1 MDFTGFRTIVMKTA
15 TAFDRWTRWLLP
27 LLAVAAAG
35 LTLAAPVL
43 LLAQEEPES
52 EDQPAPE
59 LPSRLESRSLRLKQA
74 TSLVQ
79 KLTTSDAAFEVIV
92 GQSRTMILEQPLELQ
107 EDEDNP
113 EPAIAISDPSV
124 ADVMLTGNRQIRIL
138 GRKLGVTDLT
148 ISTGRGDMVT
158 FQVQVV
164 LDLKLLEARLMQL
177 FPDASIN
184 LAHLGPKLLVEG
196 EARDAQQLARIN
208 TVLEK
213 AVQSSVSTAGGS
225 GNVQRNLAQRRRDG
239 AGWQTAEWQ
248 DEAGP
253 DGEVPVRRA
262 SRGRLLEGSQADEAG
277 ADPQSEEGGMS
288 FEEVQIAPGRMSG
301 GGRSTGGG
309 AASGQQQVEIINL
322 MRIPGPQQVMLM
334 VQVAELNRTAY
345 RQIGSDFLFAKSGN
359 VVGTQLT
366 GANAGG
372 SEFTN
377 SGIFSGGTT
386 SAAGGASSTT
396 VFGIFEGPGFQSFIS
411 ALRRNSVLK
420 VMAEPNLVAMH
431 GHRADFLAGGEFP
444 VPVPQSGAGGGTPTV
459 TIQYKKFGVQLS
471 FTPYVLDGDLI
482 RMEVDPEVSSIDFSL
497 GTQVSG
503 VNVPGLNTR
512 RSHTTVEMREGQTLA
527 IAGLMQVDLAGQ
539 TDRIPGMGDLPWI
552 GPFFSNTTSQR
563 VEKELVVLVTP
574 HLVAAMN
581 ADEVGPLPGAEVY
594 EPNDLEFYLLNR
606 IEGHT
611 GHAEFRSTT
620 NGDDP
625 LGCFQKMQ
633 VETRY
638 IRGPHGFSK

>member
-1 MDFTGFRTIVMKTA
+1 MITA
-15 TAFDRWTRWLLP
+15 TAFGRWIRWLLP
-27 LLAVAAAG
+27 LLLLALAG

-43 LLAQEEPES
+43 LLADEEQES
-52 EDQPAPE
+52 DDQPAPE
-59 LPSRLESRSLRLKQA
+59 LPAKLENRSLRLKQA

-79 KLTTSDAAFEVIV
+79 KLTSADAAFEVIV

-107 EDEDNP
+107 EDGDNP

-148 ISTGRGDMVT
+148 ISTGRGDLLT

-164 LDLKLLEARLMQL
+164 LDLKLLQARMLQL

-184 LAHLGPKLLVEG
+184 LAHLGPKLIVEG

-208 TVLEK
+208 QVLEK
-213 AVQSSVSTAGGS
+213 AVQASVQTAGGS
-225 GNVQRNLAQRRRDG
+225 GNVQRNLVQRRLGGGG
-239 AGWQTAEWQ
+239 AAWQNAEWENEVKPGGVPARQASRTTLQ
-248 DEAGP
+248 DEQK
-253 DGEVPVRRA
+253 GE
-262 SRGRLLEGSQADEAG
+262 
-277 ADPQSEEGGMS
+277 EEGMS
-288 FEEVQIAPGRMSG
+288 FEEVQIAPGKASG
-301 GGRSTGGG
+301 GGRSPGGG

-345 RQIGSDFLFAKSGN
+345 RQIGADFLFANSGSI
-359 VVGTQLT
+359 VGTRLT

-372 SEFTN
+372 S
-377 SGIFSGGTT
+377 SASGMGIFGSGSST
-386 SAAGGASSTT
+386 AAGGTASTT
-396 VFGIFEGPGFQSFIS
+396 VFGIFEGPGFQSFVS

-420 VMAEPNLVAMH
+420 VLAEPNLVAMH

-503 VNVPGLNTR
+503 VSVPGLNTR

-527 IAGLMQVDLAGQ
+527 IAGLMQVDLAGR

-606 IEGHT
+606 LEGHT
-611 GHAEFRSTT
+611 GHSEFRSTT
-620 NGDDP
+620 NGEDP

-638 IRGPHGFSK
+638 IHGPHGFSK

>member
-1 MDFTGFRTIVMKTA
+1 MKTA
-15 TAFDRWTRWLLP
+15 TAFDRRIRWLLP
-27 LLAVAAAG
+27 LLVLMVAG
-35 LTLAAPVL
+35 LTLTAPVL

-52 EDQPAPE
+52 EDQSAPE
-59 LPSRLESRSLRLKQA
+59 LPSKLESRSLRLKQA

-79 KLTTSDAAFEVIV
+79 KLTSSDATFEVIV

-107 EDEDNP
+107 EDGDDP
-113 EPAIAISDPSV
+113 EPAIAISDPSI
-124 ADVMLTGNRQIRIL
+124 ADVMLTGNRHIRIL
-138 GRKLGVTDLT
+138 GRRLGVTDLT
-148 ISTGRGDMVT
+148 ISTGRGEMVT

-164 LDLKLLEARLMQL
+164 LDLKLLEARLLQL
-177 FPDASIN
+177 FPDASIH
-184 LAHLGPKLLVEG
+184 LAHLGPKLIVEG

-208 TVLEK
+208 QVLDK
-213 AVQSSVSTAGGS
+213 AVQSAVSTAGGS
-225 GNVQRNLAQRRRDG
+225 GNVQRNLALRRRDG
-239 AGWQTAEWQ
+239 SGWRTAEWS
-248 DEAGP
+248 DEGDASG
-253 DGEVPVRRA
+253 GVPVRGA
-262 SRGRLLEGSQADEAG
+262 SREKLQDEEPAG
-277 ADPQSEEGGMS
+277 EAAEEPPGDEGGMS
-288 FEEVQIAPGRMSG
+288 FEEVQITPGRSSG

-345 RQIGSDFLFAKSGN
+345 RQIGADFLFANSGSI
-359 VVGTQLT
+359 VGSRLT
-366 GANAGG
+366 GANSGG
-372 SEFTN
+372 S
-377 SGIFSGGTT
+377 SASGMGIFGSGSAAASGG
-386 SAAGGASSTT
+386 SASTT
-396 VFGIFEGPGFQSFIS
+396 VFGIFEGPGFQSFVS

-420 VMAEPNLVAMH
+420 VLAEPNLVAMH

-503 VNVPGLNTR
+503 VSVPGLNTR

-527 IAGLMQVDLAGQ
+527 IAGLMQVDLAGR

-606 IEGHT
+606 LEGHT

-620 NGDDP
+620 NGEDP
-625 LGCFQKMQ
+625 LGCFRKMQ

>member
-1 MDFTGFRTIVMKTA
+1 MKTA
-15 TAFDRWTRWLLP
+15 TAFHPWNRWLLP
-27 LLAVAAAG
+27 LLMLPAVG
-35 LTLAAPVL
+35 LIVTAPVL
-43 LLAQEEPES
+43 LRADEEPES
-52 EDQPAPE
+52 EDQSAPE
-59 LPSRLESRSLRLKQA
+59 LPSKLESRSLRLKQA

-79 KLTTSDAAFEVIV
+79 KLTSSDAAFEVIV

-107 EDEDNP
+107 EDGDHP
-113 EPAIAISDPSV
+113 DPAIAISDPSI

-138 GRKLGVTDLT
+138 GRRVGVTDLT

-164 LDLKLLEARLMQL
+164 LDLKLIQARLLQL
-177 FPDASIN
+177 FPDASIQ
-184 LAHLGPKLLVEG
+184 LAHLGPKLIVEG

-208 TVLEK
+208 QVLEK

-225 GNVQRNLAQRRRDG
+225 GNVQRNLVDRRDESS
-239 AGWQTAEWQ
+239 GWRTADWQ
-248 DEAGP
+248 QSPKDRLRIRSASQSAVQEQGQGGEAVDQP
-253 DGEVPVRRA
+253 
-262 SRGRLLEGSQADEAG
+262 QADDTGTA
-277 ADPQSEEGGMS
+277 M
-288 FEEVQIAPGRMSG
+288 EEVQINPGRSSG
-301 GGRSTGGG
+301 AGRSAGGG
-309 AASGQQQVEIINL
+309 AASGSQQVEIINL

-345 RQIGSDFLFAKSGN
+345 RQIGADFLFANSGSIL
-359 VVGTQLT
+359 GTRLT
-366 GANAGG
+366 GANSGG
-372 SEFTN
+372 SAA
-377 SGIFSGGTT
+377 SGMGIFGSGSSAASGGT
-386 SAAGGASSTT
+386 ASTT
-396 VFGIFEGPGFQSFIS
+396 VFGIFEGPGFQSFVS

-420 VMAEPNLVAMH
+420 VLAEPNLVAMH

-459 TIQYKKFGVQLS
+459 TIQYKKFGVQLA

-482 RMEVDPEVSSIDFSL
+482 RMEVDPEVSSIDYSL

-503 VNVPGLNTR
+503 VSVPGLNTR

-527 IAGLMQVDLAGQ
+527 IAGLMQVDLAGR

-574 HLVAAMN
+574 HLVAAVTC
-581 ADEVGPLPGAEVY
+581 DEVGPLPGAEVY

-606 IEGHT
+606 LEGHT

-620 NGDDP
+620 NGEDP
-625 LGCFQKMQ
+625 LGCFHRMQ